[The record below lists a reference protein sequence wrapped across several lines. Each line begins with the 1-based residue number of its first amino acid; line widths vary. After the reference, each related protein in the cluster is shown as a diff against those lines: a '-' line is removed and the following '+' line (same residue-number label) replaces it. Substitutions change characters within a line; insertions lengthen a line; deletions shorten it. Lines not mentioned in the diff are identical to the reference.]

1 MKQDSLFWAICNL
14 EDDLILEAEEGT
26 TMEKKHGKK
35 AVRIA
40 LIAAAAAARRVST
53 RCKVFI
59 GRHRGGGKALYQVG
73 RPNGEKL
80 ESGGTVAHDHRA
92 EGLY

>member
-26 TMEKKHGKK
+26 MMEKKHGKK

-40 LIAAAAAARRVST
+40 LIAAAAAARD
-53 RCKVFI
+53 I
-59 GRHRGGGKALYQVG
+59 GTLRLTTPHCRTTWQTAAL
-73 RPNGEKL
+73 R
-80 ESGGTVAHDHRA
+80 
-92 EGLY
+92 